1 MSSLNGKVAIVTGGA
16 SGIGAA
22 TVALLASRGAAVVI
36 ADIDKP
42 AADSHAE
49 DVRAAGGRVLV
60 VETDVREEDQV
71 ERMVA
76 ATVAEFGRLDVLHNN
91 AAALELIP
99 DDPDVTGQDLYVW
112 ERTLRTNVTGPMLG
126 CKHAIP
132 AMLDS
137 GGGSIVNT
145 ASVSGTR
152 GELNMTAYGVSKAAL
167 IQLTREVAA
176 QWGKAGIRCNAVAP
190 GLVLTRNTRR
200 DLPRDVQAM
209 YERNSM
215 TPYVGQPEDIARMV
229 AFLASDESR
238 YVTGQVMRVDGG
250 LTHSLPIVAEFRDW
264 VERQAV
270 GTGPAAAH

>member
-1 MSSLNGKVAIVTGGA
+1 MSSLKGKVAIVTGGA

-22 TVALLASRGAAVVI
+22 TVALLASREAAVVI
-36 ADIDKP
+36 ADIDQP
-42 AADSHAE
+42 TADAHAE
-49 DVRAAGGRVLV
+49 VVRGAGGRVLV

-71 ERMVA
+71 QRMVA
-76 ATVAEFGRLDVLHNN
+76 AAVSEFGRLDILHNN

-132 AMLDS
+132 AMLES
-137 GGGSIVNT
+137 GGGSIINT

-152 GELNMTAYGVSKAAL
+152 GEMNMTAYGVSKGAV

-176 QWGKAGIRCNAVAP
+176 QFGKQGIRCNAVAP
-190 GLVLTRNTRR
+190 GLVLTANTTR
-200 DLPRDVQAM
+200 DLPDDLKALYVRS
-209 YERNSM
+209 SM

-229 AFLASDESR
+229 AFLASDEAR
-238 YVTGQVMRVDGG
+238 YVTGQIVRVDGG
-250 LTHSLPIVAEFRDW
+250 LTSTLPIVADFRDW
-264 VERQAV
+264 VEAQAQAV
-270 GTGPAAAH
+270 